1 MSKMTIRGA
10 EYPIRKIFCD
20 DFVFTIPLY
29 QRAYAWT
36 TEESEE
42 LLQDLLTAM
51 NNNDGTVDDLP
62 PYFLG
67 SIVLIKGDEPDA
79 QVVDGQ
85 QRLTTLIMLLAVL
98 RNVATPDETDTLSL
112 FESQT

>member
-42 LLQDLLTAM
+42 LLQDLLT
-51 NNNDGTVDDLP
+51 
-62 PYFLG
+62 
-67 SIVLIKGDEPDA
+67 
-79 QVVDGQ
+79 Q
-85 QRLTTLIMLLAVL
+85 
-98 RNVATPDETDTLSL
+98 
-112 FESQT
+112 

>member
-1 MSKMTIRGA
+1 MSKMNIRGS
-10 EYPIRKIFCD
+10 EYPIKKIFSD

-42 LLQDLLTAM
+42 LLQDLMRAM
-51 NNNDGTVDDLP
+51 GSGEEPLEDLP

-67 SIVLIKGDEPDA
+67 SIVLIKGDEPNA
-79 QVVDGQ
+79 
-85 QRLTTLIMLLAVL
+85 
-98 RNVATPDETDTLSL
+98 
-112 FESQT
+112 